1 MNLIPQVY
9 AQVNFANTDINP
21 VAKFSSI
28 SKFVNIFIP
37 LMTTVGGIAALIML
51 LYGAYM
57 YLTSEGN
64 PEKIK
69 KSQAT
74 LMYAVIG
81 LFLMTISYIITR
93 IIGYVLKVDMP
104 L

>member
-1 MNLIPQVY
+1 MNVIPQVY
-9 AQVNFANTDINP
+9 AQVNFGDKDVNP
-21 VAKFSSI
+21 IAKLSSI
-28 SKFVNIFIP
+28 STFVNIFIP
-37 LMTTVGGIAALIML
+37 LMMIVGGTAALIML

-64 PEKIK
+64 PEKVK
-69 KSQAT
+69 KAQST

-81 LFLMTISYIITR
+81 LFFMAISFVITKV
-93 IIGYVLKVDMP
+93 IGSVLKVDMP